1 MSLSFT
7 KTERNFR
14 SGSSECKQTEGLRGE
29 GRKRGRQG
37 EGERPPLRLREKG
50 GKRRCWA
57 IKIIIIVIMIM
68 TQACNNALYILQ
80 FVFQK
85 VKRCTVQ
92 FWKET
97 HQLSKVIITLFYS
110 TLFHNKWI
118 NNPGNKE
125 GGNKVI
131 RIVFQAR
138 KVATEKDPT
147 DLNKIITW
155 NCVFSDES
163 EVKMCGFSSIWYWP
177 NKKNSVRVTGF
188 FAGNNRGN
196 RHLHDIKKLTP
207 LLMAKLSFHLEGQTS
222 DKQQQVPD
230 QCSDSVSQ

>member
-1 MSLSFT
+1 MSADQSEEAQRRSPWKRGPDGAARVDELLMSLSFT

-118 NNPGNKE
+118 NKPGNKE

-147 DLNKIITW
+147 DLNKIIT
-155 NCVFSDES
+155 
-163 EVKMCGFSSIWYWP
+163 
-177 NKKNSVRVTGF
+177 
-188 FAGNNRGN
+188 
-196 RHLHDIKKLTP
+196 
-207 LLMAKLSFHLEGQTS
+207 
-222 DKQQQVPD
+222 
-230 QCSDSVSQ
+230 